1 MVRNILAADR
11 TRLANERTFLA
22 YIRTALALVASGLGL
37 HFFFPSRVSQAA
49 GWTLAVLSFS
59 LILWGIRRCR
69 TVSRDIRA
77 ALDAER
83 GRGE

>member
-1 MVRNILAADR
+1 LVRNILAADR

-37 HFFFPSRVSQAA
+37 HFFFPSRVSQVA
-49 GWTLAVLSFS
+49 GWALAALSFS
-59 LILWGIRRCR
+59 LILWGIRRYR